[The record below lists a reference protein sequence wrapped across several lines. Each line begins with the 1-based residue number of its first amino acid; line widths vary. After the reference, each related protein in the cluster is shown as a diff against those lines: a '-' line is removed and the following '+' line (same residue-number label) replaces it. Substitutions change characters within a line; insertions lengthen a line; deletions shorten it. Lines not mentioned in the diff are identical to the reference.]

1 MGDFEDPEIID
12 TSSFNNEL
20 KFLRKFDETTQVS
33 NLLTRVGCSSLGVSN
48 NKTYI

>member
-20 KFLRKFDETTQVS
+20 KCFGSSIIPRKCDETT
-33 NLLTRVGCSSLGVSN
+33 
-48 NKTYI
+48 